1 MNLIN
6 LKNNMRNTKNLE
18 IFMERISM
26 MAEEEFGIKPRIE
39 MIFDCVKLRDVEIAR
54 DEANFEFNEPEVGFE
69 YVYLRKAK
77 GKNTALIYS
86 NDLDVTFNDKLIRYS
101 DK

>member
-1 MNLIN
+1 
-6 LKNNMRNTKNLE
+6 MRNSKNLE
-18 IFMERISM
+18 IFMEKVAM
-26 MAEEEFGIKPRIE
+26 MAQEEFGIKPRIE
-39 MIFDCVKLRDVEIAR
+39 MIFDDVRLRDIEIAR

-86 NDLDVTFNDKLIRYS
+86 NDLDVTFTDKLIRYS
-101 DK
+101 EKR